1 MILLL
6 ALLNDP
12 HLSAISPTG
21 VRRGTEVELT
31 LRGVRLDDPQ
41 ELILYR
47 PGIEVLSLE
56 AGRATIRVAAD
67 APVGEHP
74 IRVRTSGGITEVR
87 TIYVGALPI
96 VREKEPNSEFESPQR
111 IDLNVTVEGVVANED
126 VDHFLIEAKKGQRL
140 TVEVEGIR
148 LGLTMF
154 DPYVAVLDLK
164 RFEVAACD
172 DTALLRQDPFISI
185 LVPEDGAYVILL
197 RESAFGGNNNCRYRM
212 HVGDFPRPTAVF
224 PLGGRCGSELEVT
237 FLGDPAGPFKTT
249 VKLPDERLPLP
260 WPIEAEGAP
269 SPNWLRSMDLDNVLE
284 TEPNNNRQ
292 QATPGALPIAFNGV
306 IDGDPD
312 WFSFAATKGQ
322 NLEIRAIARW
332 QRSPLDPVLNLFAPD
347 GKHLQGNDDDA
358 GRLDSV
364 VRFQIPEDGT
374 YFFRVRDHLGR
385 GGADFVY
392 RVEVAEAQPFM
403 FLTIPPVAR
412 DDSQSRQ
419 WAAVPRGNRWM
430 ILLRAT
436 RMNFGGDL
444 QFLCENLPEG
454 VTMHAPT
461 MPAGVDQ
468 IPVVFEAA
476 ADAPIAG
483 GLADLRARW
492 EGHEGRFYQIVDL
505 VLGNPNNTAYYQ
517 MFLDRFPVAVT
528 NPAPFRVSI
537 EPPEGPLV
545 RFGTMRLRV
554 TAERDEGFDG
564 PILLELPFRP
574 PGVGAGAQ
582 AVMPRGAN
590 EVHYTINAD
599 GNAALGSWP
608 IAMTA
613 SAVVGGGRV
622 YVATPLATL
631 DVAEAVAHGE
641 IPMVVAMRGQ
651 TVQVVCKLSVV
662 TPFEGEAE
670 LRLDGLPAD
679 CSTKAVTVT
688 KASTEAVFE
697 VVVGEKAPFGQ
708 HKNLFCQI
716 RAGTALQS
724 LAGGGVLRIDKPKRD
739 EPAPKPV
746 EKPKSRLEELREEAE
761 RRRNADP

>member
-1 MILLL
+1 MILLF

-12 HLSAISPTG
+12 HLSGISPTG
-21 VRRGTEVELT
+21 VTRGTEVELT

-41 ELILYR
+41 ELMLYR

-56 AGRATIRVAAD
+56 PGRATIRVAAD
-67 APVGEHP
+67 APIGEHP
-74 IRVRTSGGITEVR
+74 IRVRTSNGITEVR

-96 VREKEPNSEFESPQR
+96 VREKEPNSDFDAPQR
-111 IDLNVTVEGVVANED
+111 LDLNVTVDGVVANED
-126 VDHFLIEAKKGQRL
+126 VDHFLVEAKKGQRL

-154 DPYVAVLDLK
+154 DPYVAILDK
-164 RFEVAACD
+164 NRFELAACD
-172 DTALLRQDPFISI
+172 DTALLRQDPFISTI
-185 LVPEDGAYVILL
+185 VPEDGEYVILL
-197 RESAFGGNNNCRYRM
+197 RESAFGGNNNCRYRL
-212 HVGDFPRPTAVF
+212 HVGDFPRPTAVY
-224 PLGGRCGSELEVT
+224 PLGGRAGSELEVT

-260 WPIEAEGAP
+260 WPIVAEGAP

-284 TEPNNNRQ
+284 IEPNNRRE
-292 QATPGALPIAFNGV
+292 QATPSALPIAFNGV
-306 IDGDPD
+306 VDGDHD
-312 WFSFAATKGQ
+312 WFSFEAKKGQ

-332 QRSPLDPVLNLFAPD
+332 QRSPLDPVLNLFGPD

-358 GRLDSV
+358 GRPDSV
-364 VRFQIPEDGT
+364 VRFQIPDDGT
-374 YFFRVRDHLGR
+374 YFVRMRDHLER
-385 GGADFVY
+385 GGEDFVY
-392 RVEVAEAQPFM
+392 RIEVREAEPFM
-403 FLTIPPVAR
+403 FLTIPAVAR

-419 WAAVPRGNRWM
+419 WAAAPRGNRWM

-444 QFLCENLPEG
+444 EFLCENLPPG

-492 EGHEGRFYQIVDL
+492 NGHEGRFHQIVDL
-505 VLGNPNNTAYYQ
+505 VIGNPNNTAYYQ

-528 NPAPFRVSI
+528 NPVPFRVRI
-537 EPPEGPLV
+537 EPPEVPLV
-545 RFGTMRLRV
+545 RWGTLRLKV
-554 TAERDEGFDG
+554 VAERDEGFDG
-564 PILLELPFRP
+564 PIALELPFRP

-582 AVMPRGAN
+582 VVMPRGAS

-599 GNAALGSWP
+599 GNGAIGAWP

-613 SAVVGGGRV
+613 SANLGGGKV
-622 YVATPLATL
+622 YAATPIATL
-631 DVAEAVAHGE
+631 QIAESVAWGE
-641 IPMVVAMRGQ
+641 IPLAVSQRGQ
-651 TVQVVCKLSVV
+651 TVQVVCTLNFVA
-662 TPFEGEAE
+662 PMDGE
-670 LRLDGLPAD
+670 LRLVGLPAD
-679 CSTKAVTVT
+679 CSTQAVAVT
-688 KASTEAVFE
+688 KDSKEAVFE

-708 HKNLFCQI
+708 HKSLFCEL
-716 RAGTALQS
+716 RAGGIVQS
-724 LAGGGVLRIDKPKRD
+724 LAGGGVLRIDKPKKD
-739 EPAPKPV
+739 APPPPKPTA
-746 EKPKSRLEELREEAE
+746 KPKSRLEELREEAE
-761 RRRNADP
+761 RKRNADP